1 MKPGWYDDPTGRN
14 DVRFWDGTQWTSRV
28 VTHGQ
33 EFLDPLAP
41 PPTSSTHVGAVGGN
55 ESQRKRVPAQQ
66 RTSSSKLVAVL
77 MIVALVI
84 MGLIRDGQII
94 SERSADAELVAQYER
109 SVQYADDSLKELEA
123 QTISFGELESIS
135 DLQIRIEETSN
146 LLIELSPI
154 LNSRDELNRYSATA
168 VRSYNRSVDSYNTNI
183 SLYQSQMS
191 DLNKIISRANQQY
204 QMSRIAA
211 PELDRASLNTD
222 RTILEMIGLAQTP
235 KIQPSS
241 QIEEINRGIAARNA
255 KQNAIRKR
263 WNDEAEK
270 INNTTRRLN
279 SLHDKIYELYG
290 TSMGGV
296 NVEKGDFVVTGQ

>member
-135 DLQIRIEETSN
+135 ALQIRIEETSN

-154 LNSRDELNRYSATA
+154 LNSRDELNRYSAAA
-168 VRSYNRSVDSYNTNI
+168 VGSYNRSVDSYNTNI

-204 QMSRIAA
+204 QMSRIAS

-270 INNTTRRLN
+270 INETTGRIN
-279 SLHDKIYELYG
+279 ALHDKIYDLYG
-290 TSMGGV
+290 TTMGGI

>member
-1 MKPGWYDDPTGRN
+1 
-14 DVRFWDGTQWTSRV
+14 
-28 VTHGQ
+28 
-33 EFLDPLAP
+33 
-41 PPTSSTHVGAVGGN
+41 
-55 ESQRKRVPAQQ
+55 
-66 RTSSSKLVAVL
+66 

-109 SVQYADDSLKELEA
+109 SVQYADDSLRELEA
-123 QTISFGELESIS
+123 QTISFGELESIAA
-135 DLQIRIEETSN
+135 LQTKIEETSN

-154 LNSRDELNRYSATA
+154 LNSRDELNRYSAAA
-168 VRSYNRSVDSYNTNI
+168 VGSYNRSVNSYNRNI

-191 DLNKIISRANQQY
+191 DLNKIVGRANQQY
-204 QMSRIAA
+204 QMSSIAS

-255 KQNAIRKR
+255 KQNTIRKR
-263 WNDEAEK
+263 WNNEAGK
-270 INNTTRRLN
+270 INETTGRIN
-279 SLHDKIYELYG
+279 ALHDKIYDLYG
-290 TSMGGV
+290 TTMGGI